1 MSYKH
6 YEIKGGRKLSEMTE
20 QEQAYI
26 HKEWE
31 RLCARETIH
40 TPEYVFIQKQN
51 GRFFRATRKRDTV
64 ICGGLYR
71 GSHGGYWVV
80 RYGDCRRWG
89 FKKNPFGEYDP
100 MPVDKYFSG
109 LTLSTGETINIPSS
123 VHMKKDVLALAQK
136 LGFAL

>member
-26 HKEWE
+26 RKEWE
-31 RLCARETIH
+31 RLCARETIN
-40 TPEYVFIQKQN
+40 TPEYVFIQKADGHFFKAER
-51 GRFFRATRKRDTV
+51 GRIAANRYTGCA
-64 ICGGLYR
+64 
-71 GSHGGYWVV
+71 GGYWSI
-80 RYGDCRRWG
+80 RYGVCNRWG

-100 MPVDKYFSG
+100 EPIEKTFSSTN
-109 LTLSTGETINIPSS
+109 LTGETINIPSS
-123 VHMKKDVLALAQK
+123 VHTKKDVLGLAQQ